1 MRTKET
7 TSEKNDIEALTE
19 EIRNLRVDLRASKES
34 IKTLS
39 KTVNAL
45 QGNYKQEFNE
55 FKQSK
60 YNKKGKETKPNGKAQ
75 LREGDRVRITNKI
88 KQHINVATIG
98 DRVST
103 VTEVSLNR
111 AKGYPNKIFITT
123 DNGFETWRDPSNLKL
138 L

>member
-19 EIRNLRVDLRASKES
+19 EIKNLRVDLRASNES

-45 QGNYKQEFNE
+45 RGNCKHECNECKQFTH
-55 FKQSK
+55 
-60 YNKKGKETKPNGKAQ
+60 NKKGKETKPNGKAPFS
-75 LREGDRVRITNKI
+75 EGDRVRITNKI
-88 KQHINVATIG
+88 KQHVNVATVG

>member
-55 FKQSK
+55 CKQFK
-60 YNKKGKETKPNGKAQ
+60 YNKKRKETKPNGKAP

-88 KQHINVATIG
+88 KQHINVATVG

-103 VTEVSLNR
+103 VTEVLLNR

-123 DNGFETWRDPSNLKL
+123 DNGKITITIDREVTR
-138 L
+138 